1 MELTTLL
8 GPLLAGAAMGAVF
21 IWLLLRSQT
30 QSQTAALQERVRY
43 QEDELARARAG
54 AEAGKT
60 HVEQLTRDREQ
71 LTQHYAAARAALQA
85 QEQRVRGLEQELE
98 GQRSAGRQLQERVTK
113 LTSELAVRQT
123 QLDEERRTGAE
134 QAALLDLAQQ
144 KLTDTFKALSSE
156 ALHQNSRAFSEL
168 AKSTLEH
175 FYTKA
180 GAEMQKREA
189 AMSELVKPLNTS
201 LEQVN
206 RRIREVEEART
217 AAYASLTEQIASM
230 AVAQHQIQ
238 KEAGNLVKALRQP
251 SVRGRW
257 GEMQLRKVVELA
269 GMVEHCDF
277 DEQVSVD
284 TASGRLRPDLIVN
297 LPNNKQIIVDAKT
310 PLQAYLDAVE
320 AEDDEQAKGFLRDH
334 ALQVRAHLRQLG
346 QKAYHA
352 QFDLSPEFVVLFL
365 PGEMFFSAALQHDAT
380 LLEDGMKNGVVLA
393 TPTTLIAL
401 LRAVAYGWRHEQI
414 ARHAL
419 DISKLGQ
426 ELYDRLR
433 TMTSHFVEMRRG
445 LDRAVGSYNSAMGS
459 LESRVLVTARRFQE
473 LGAATREE
481 LDAIDLID
489 RSARMLHAPEFSLTE
504 PPAGEDAGDG
514 TGDATSS
521 EASFE

>member
-1 MELTTLL
+1 MTQFAMWGWMAFGAVL
-8 GPLLAGAAMGAVF
+8 GAVVAWLLARGRAATGAER
-21 IWLLLRSQT
+21 LRHAEEELSRARQ
-30 QSQTAALQERVRY
+30 AADADRARLDQ
-43 QEDELARARAG
+43 LARD
-54 AEAGKT
+54 
-60 HVEQLTRDREQ
+60 RDQ

-85 QEQRVRGLEQELE
+85 QEQRVRAQEQELDTL
-98 GQRSAGRQLQERVTK
+98 RSAGRQFQERVTK

-123 QLDEERRTGAE
+123 QLDEERRTAAE
-134 QAALLDLAQQ
+134 RTALLDQAQTR
-144 KLTDTFKALSSE
+144 LSDTFKALSSE
-156 ALHQNSRAFSEL
+156 ALHQNTKAFSEL
-168 AKSTLEH
+168 AKASLDH
-175 FYTKA
+175 FYTRA
-180 GAEMQKREA
+180 GAEMQRREQ
-189 AMSELVKPLNTS
+189 AMGELVKPLNSS

-206 RRIREVEEART
+206 LRIKEVEEART

-230 AVAQHQIQ
+230 AMAQHQVQ

-277 DEQVSVD
+277 NEQVSVD
-284 TASGRLRPDLIVN
+284 TPTGRIRPDLIVN

-320 AEDDEQAKGFLRDH
+320 ADDEETAKQYLRDH
-334 ALQVRAHLRQLG
+334 ASQVRTHLRQLG
-346 QKAYHA
+346 QKTYHA

-380 LLEDGMKNGVVLA
+380 LLEEGMKHGVVLA

-433 TMTSHFVEMRRG
+433 TMTGHFLEMRRG
-445 LDRAVGSYNSAMGS
+445 LDKAVGGYNNAMGS

-473 LGAATREE
+473 LGAATKEE
-481 LDAIDLID
+481 LEAIDLID
-489 RSARMLHAPEFSLTE
+489 RSTRALHAPEWVTDA
-504 PPAGEDAGDG
+504 PASEGD
-514 TGDATSS
+514 
-521 EASFE
+521 